1 MLSLSRCNSNG
12 TLSTSSSTV
21 SFNTTTG
28 IATFANLTIDF
39 KGMYNILINVQTVNS
54 NDYNFLCISKPVLV
68 IGPSESVLTASSS
81 EPDLY
86 LTFSGNFTSLTSD
99 AVKKFETMIYNCMLS
114 SYGILIQRSISLY
127 QGSVKAAIGTSG
139 TSNSYSNLLSTLN
152 SSNFSL
158 ADDVVLQSA
167 TINGQ
172 SYTFTNLASTDSS
185 SGSSSSFEQNK
196 AVNFNDLFHLD

>member
-12 TLSTSSSTV
+12 TLSTTSSTV

-28 IATFANLTIDF
+28 IATFSNLTINL

-68 IGPSESVLTASSS
+68 KGTSDSILTASTS
-81 EPDLY
+81 EPDIY
-86 LTFSGNFTSLTSD
+86 LKFSGNYNSQSLD
-99 AVKKFETMIYNCMLS
+99 MLKQFQAMIYNCFIS
-114 SYGILIQRSISLY
+114 KYGILIQRSISLY

-139 TSNSYSNLLSTLN
+139 NSNSYSSLISTLN

-185 SGSSSSFEQNK
+185 SSSGSSFEQNK
-196 AVNFNDLFHLD
+196 AVNRLLFNF

>member
-12 TLSTSSSTV
+12 TLSTTSSTV

-28 IATFANLTIDF
+28 IATFSNLTINL

-54 NDYNFLCISKPVLV
+54 NDYNFLCISRPVLV
-68 IGPSESVLTASSS
+68 KGSSELILTSSS
-81 EPDLY
+81 TEPDLY
-86 LTFSGNFTSLTSD
+86 LTFSGNYTSLSSD
-99 AVKKFETMIYNCMLS
+99 AVKKFEAMIYNCMLS

-139 TSNSYSNLLSTLN
+139 NSNSYSSLISTLN

-185 SGSSSSFEQNK
+185 SSSGSSFEQNK
-196 AVNFNDLFHLD
+196 AVNRLLFNF

>member
-1 MLSLSRCNSNG
+1 MLSLSKCNSNG
-12 TLSTSSSTV
+12 TLSTTSSTV

-28 IATFANLTIDF
+28 IATFSNLTINL

-54 NDYNFLCISKPVLV
+54 NDYNFLCISRPVLV
-68 IGPSESVLTASSS
+68 KGSSDLILTSSS
-81 EPDLY
+81 IEPDLY
-86 LTFSGNFTSLTSD
+86 LTFSGNYTSLSSD

-139 TSNSYSNLLSTLN
+139 NSNSYSSLISTLN
-152 SSNFSL
+152 NSNFSL

-185 SGSSSSFEQNK
+185 SSSGSSFEQNK
-196 AVNFNDLFHLD
+196 AVNKILFNF

>member
-1 MLSLSRCNSNG
+1 
-12 TLSTSSSTV
+12 
-21 SFNTTTG
+21 
-28 IATFANLTIDF
+28 
-39 KGMYNILINVQTVNS
+39 
-54 NDYNFLCISKPVLV
+54 
-68 IGPSESVLTASSS
+68 
-81 EPDLY
+81 
-86 LTFSGNFTSLTSD
+86 
-99 AVKKFETMIYNCMLS
+99 MLS